1 MRRIRMKV
9 REVDLTLMVYD
20 FALVASSDMT
30 SAYEADVDM
39 SSYRS
44 RYNEPKFKLDLGA
57 HYSLQ
62 SDYFGL
68 ASLQKFVSEYLL
80 TTGLYRRAFGNFF
93 GSVAIIMDLN
103 FSPEPEAEELI
114 RFIKGSEHTKHSSQ
128 TEFGLSHADVPV
140 LL

>member
-1 MRRIRMKV
+1 MKV

-20 FALVASSDMT
+20 FALVARSDMT
-30 SAYEADVDM
+30 SAYEANADI

-44 RYNEPKFKLDLGA
+44 RYNEPKFKL
-57 HYSLQ
+57 SLDDQ
-62 SDYFGL
+62 SSVRG
-68 ASLQKFVSEYLL
+68 SVSEYLL
-80 TTGLYRRAFGNFF
+80 TTGLYRRAFKNFF

-114 RFIKGSEHTKHSSQ
+114 RFVKGSDYIKYFSQ
-128 TEFGLSHADVPV
+128 TEFKLSEFRLSHSEIPI